1 MDSVSIRDLKN
12 QLSAYLRRVKTGTR
26 IVVTD
31 RGRAVAEL
39 GPIRDEEL
47 PALARLHK
55 MAEDGDVLPPSVKG
69 ISAFKPVPV
78 KGGPVSRTILD
89 DRKERF

>member
-12 QLSAYLRRVKTGTR
+12 QLSAYLRKVKAGTR

-39 GPIRDEEL
+39 SPIRDEEI
-47 PALARLHK
+47 PTEARLRK
-55 MAEDGDVLPPSVKG
+55 MAEAGDIVAPLGNG
-69 ISAFKPVPV
+69 IAAFKPVPV
-78 KGGPVSRTILD
+78 KGKAVSQAILD
-89 DRKERF
+89 DREERF